1 MPKCLSPDCNGQT
14 PNKKLATCN
23 TCRKVN
29 CHSCHAIHEGIACR
43 VYQESIGGGERL
55 DKRGKITEGLVKT
68 EARKQDEDVAK
79 KEASP
84 SKLDVRNGELPKQST
99 PTKCSAT
106 PSSQEPPKVST
117 DSRASP
123 KGNASPIRT
132 NSS

>member
-1 MPKCLSPDCNGQT
+1 MSSETGCGCSRRSTPMPKCLSPDCNGQT

-84 SKLDVRNGELPKQST
+84 SK
-99 PTKCSAT
+99 
-106 PSSQEPPKVST
+106 VST